1 MSIAS
6 ETEVEQDLEKLV
18 NQKVHADIYDV
29 SEEKLEQLQ
38 KEEPDEGGDLCTIC
52 ERPGCRIGPM
62 GRG

>member
-1 MSIAS
+1 MSTA
-6 ETEVEQDLEKLV
+6 TEIEIDVTKKME
-18 NQKVHADIYDV
+18 QKVHADIYDV